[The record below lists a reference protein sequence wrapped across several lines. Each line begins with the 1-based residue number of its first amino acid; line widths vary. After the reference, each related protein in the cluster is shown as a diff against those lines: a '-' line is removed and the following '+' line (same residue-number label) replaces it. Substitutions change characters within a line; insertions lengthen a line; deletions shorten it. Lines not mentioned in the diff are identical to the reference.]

1 VDARTTYPGDPAAR
15 RGLLFALGAI
25 ALLPLIVAVVA
36 IVPQGARGG
45 VFELGLLCAAALAIW
60 GGVVSRHAL
69 QAGTGRTA
77 TAYAGSIVGL
87 VVGITI
93 ALVAL
98 SSGIGLLA

>member
-1 VDARTTYPGDPAAR
+1 VDARTTYPGDAAAR

-25 ALLPLIVAVVA
+25 ALIVA
-36 IVPQGARGG
+36 
-45 VFELGLLCAAALAIW
+45 
-60 GGVVSRHAL
+60 
-69 QAGTGRTA
+69 
-77 TAYAGSIVGL
+77 IVGL